1 MSSREIITCLKI
13 VSFIRARTW
22 YLGVMTKF
30 ILILLTLPSLALA
43 TCDEVSRSYPTIDP
57 IDGLEW
63 QVTTKEFLPSAKAP
77 LVFIVPPIVGETVLD
92 RRMAARLC
100 ANGIAASIVQVVKVV
115 EPEREVRDVRIHD
128 ESYIRA
134 AHGIS
139 VLIDAYKANA
149 GLNGRFG
156 ILGMSLGG
164 MLSAYVAGADS
175 RILASV
181 IIAGAG
187 NAAGV
192 LANSDQELVVNQ
204 REARMRA
211 LSIPDVASYET
222 LLRSV
227 ISHDPLS
234 VAGNIA
240 PKSSYLFIANSD
252 GTVPTR
258 YQFELREAIREPLV
272 FVMRAGHTS
281 GLVKAATV
289 HAGKIT
295 SFFVKRLK

>member
-1 MSSREIITCLKI
+1 M
-13 VSFIRARTW
+13 
-22 YLGVMTKF
+22 
-30 ILILLTLPSLALA
+30 LLTFPSLALA
-43 TCDEVSRSYPTIDP
+43 TCDEVSRSYQTIDP
-57 IDGLEW
+57 VDGIEW
-63 QVTTKEFLPSAKAP
+63 KVETKEYLPATKAP
-77 LVFIVPPIVGETVLD
+77 MVFIVPPIVGETVLD

-100 ANGIAASIVQVVKVV
+100 ANGIAASIVQLVKTV

-139 VLIDAYKANA
+139 VLIEAYGAQPQ
-149 GLNGRFG
+149 LSGRFG

-164 MLSAYVAGADS
+164 MLSAYVAGADK
-175 RILASV
+175 RIEASV

-192 LANSDQELVVNQ
+192 LANSDQELVVKQ
-204 REARMRA
+204 REARLRA
-211 LSIPDVASYET
+211 LGLPDVASYEA

-252 GTVPTR
+252 STVPTR
-258 YQFELREAIREPLV
+258 YQFELRNAIRDPLV

-281 GLVKAATV
+281 GIVKAATL

-295 SFFVKRLK
+295 SFFAKRLK